1 MNDALTNNNPSDGFK
16 DLKEIASELLSPM
29 KTLGNSI
36 ADMVTYSNQLNNNFG
51 LGRSRIQEMNVA
63 FADSAAR
70 ITALGGSLSNVVN
83 VISDIADASN
93 RNVIE
98 NEETIANIYSASK
111 ILGIEVKALVNNFK
125 NVGYETSQIGPNLE
139 DSIQYIQSVGL
150 NARKVIQDVSNN
162 MENMNRY
169 RFEGGVLGFT
179 KMAAQASMLRF
190 DMSETFRFAESVLK
204 PEKAIEVAAAFQRL
218 GATSSLLTDPL
229 AMMYKSLTDP
239 SGLQKELTKLGDQF
253 VGINEMGQFEISRTG
268 VLILREMEEAANLTT
283 GSLAKAALASANLNK
298 RISEV
303 SAVGL
308 EFKTEEDKQYLEN
321 ILSMSKDGKYI
332 VTLTNDTKKELKDLN
347 QKEFDEL
354 IEQQRNAP
362 KTLEQI
368 QKSQL
373 GFLQSMTSDLKS
385 ILNTLKFGAASNR
398 MITSNLE
405 GFRNIMTTLTTTAQK
420 RMPQTGEVRE
430 GAILALE
437 KFEKF
442 IEGFNVGSITLED
455 LAKEFGNI
463 EKTLLGKGSN
473 LAKESIE
480 FIKGVMSET
489 AKSIK
494 GNSDIER
501 YFRGQMGEAEY
512 YKSVMSQN
520 TLGKQKIMSPV
531 RREAIVGSTIIQKNY
546 KETIKEVYSKIDF
559 GGTIVLDIKAPA
571 GVSEQ
576 QFKQWWK
583 QLSESEDF
591 SRAMT
596 QFNQK
601 QLKKLEKIS

>member
-70 ITALGGSLSNVVN
+70 ITALGGSLSDVVN

-405 GFRNIMTTLTTTAQK
+405 GFRNIMTTLTTTTQK
-420 RMPQTGEVRE
+420 RIPQTGEVRE

-442 IEGFNVGSITLED
+442 IEGFKVGSITLED

>member
-70 ITALGGSLSNVVN
+70 ITALGGSLSDVVN

-283 GSLAKAALASANLNK
+283 GSIAKAALASANLNK

-303 SAVGL
+303 SAV
-308 EFKTEEDKQYLEN
+308 
-321 ILSMSKDGKYI
+321 
-332 VTLTNDTKKELKDLN
+332 
-347 QKEFDEL
+347 
-354 IEQQRNAP
+354 
-362 KTLEQI
+362 
-368 QKSQL
+368 
-373 GFLQSMTSDLKS
+373 
-385 ILNTLKFGAASNR
+385 
-398 MITSNLE
+398 
-405 GFRNIMTTLTTTAQK
+405 
-420 RMPQTGEVRE
+420 
-430 GAILALE
+430 
-437 KFEKF
+437 
-442 IEGFNVGSITLED
+442 
-455 LAKEFGNI
+455 
-463 EKTLLGKGSN
+463 
-473 LAKESIE
+473 
-480 FIKGVMSET
+480 
-489 AKSIK
+489 
-494 GNSDIER
+494 
-501 YFRGQMGEAEY
+501 
-512 YKSVMSQN
+512 
-520 TLGKQKIMSPV
+520 
-531 RREAIVGSTIIQKNY
+531 
-546 KETIKEVYSKIDF
+546 
-559 GGTIVLDIKAPA
+559 
-571 GVSEQ
+571 
-576 QFKQWWK
+576 
-583 QLSESEDF
+583 
-591 SRAMT
+591 
-596 QFNQK
+596 
-601 QLKKLEKIS
+601 

>member
-373 GFLQSMTSDLKS
+373 GFLQSSASDLKS

-405 GFRNIMTTLTTTAQK
+405 GFRNIMTTLTTTTQK

-430 GAILALE
+430 GAILVLE

-442 IEGFNVGSITLED
+442 IEGFKVGSITLED

>member
-70 ITALGGSLSNVVN
+70 ITALGGSLSDVVN

-405 GFRNIMTTLTTTAQK
+405 GFRNIMTTLTTTTQK

-442 IEGFNVGSITLED
+442 IEGFKVGSITLED

>member
-70 ITALGGSLSNVVN
+70 ITALGGSLSDVVN

-373 GFLQSMTSDLKS
+373 GFLQSSASDLKS

-405 GFRNIMTTLTTTAQK
+405 GFRNIMTTLTTTTQK

>member
-1 MNDALTNNNPSDGFK
+1 
-16 DLKEIASELLSPM
+16 
-29 KTLGNSI
+29 
-36 ADMVTYSNQLNNNFG
+36 
-51 LGRSRIQEMNVA
+51 
-63 FADSAAR
+63 
-70 ITALGGSLSNVVN
+70 
-83 VISDIADASN
+83 
-93 RNVIE
+93 
-98 NEETIANIYSASK
+98 
-111 ILGIEVKALVNNFK
+111 
-125 NVGYETSQIGPNLE
+125 
-139 DSIQYIQSVGL
+139 
-150 NARKVIQDVSNN
+150 
-162 MENMNRY
+162 
-169 RFEGGVLGFT
+169 
-179 KMAAQASMLRF
+179 
-190 DMSETFRFAESVLK
+190 
-204 PEKAIEVAAAFQRL
+204 
-218 GATSSLLTDPL
+218 
-229 AMMYKSLTDP
+229 MYKSLTDP

-373 GFLQSMTSDLKS
+373 GFLQSSASDLKS

-405 GFRNIMTTLTTTAQK
+405 GFRNIMTTLTTTTQK

-430 GAILALE
+430 GAILVLE

>member
-70 ITALGGSLSNVVN
+70 ITALGGSLSDVVN

-373 GFLQSMTSDLKS
+373 GFLQSSASDLKS

-405 GFRNIMTTLTTTAQK
+405 GFRNIMTTLTTTTQK

-430 GAILALE
+430 GVILALE

-559 GGTIVLDIKAPA
+559 GGTIVLDVKAPA